1 MIEVERL
8 RRTFGSREVLRDIS
22 FEVPRGEV
30 AGFLGRN
37 GVGKTTTMRVLT
49 TFLAPDPES
58 GPVRVAGHDVR
69 ESPREVC
76 RSIGYLPESMPIH
89 PELRVEE
96 YLRYRARLKGLS
108 GALARGR
115 IATVIEQCDL
125 GSVSR
130 RLLGLL
136 SKGYR
141 QRVGL
146 ADALLAEP
154 PVLILDEADRMLDMG
169 FIPQVEA
176 ILKFLPAERQTMLF
190 SATLD
195 GEIARLANK
204 MTRSPGL
211 IETEDD
217 PGTDIALSERLE
229 QSFVPVEPSSRTETL
244 IDLVKDEDDLVLI
257 FCRTKRGAAR
267 LTERINKLGM
277 PARELHGD
285 LSQAVRE
292 KTLKSFADGKTR
304 VLIATDVAS
313 RGIDL
318 DDIGLVVNFD
328 PPDDQDTYTHRV
340 GRTARA
346 GRTGRAITMVLPD
359 QLDEVGRMAKRLGQ
373 EEAWKAAGFRDPLAK
388 VMYASRGSRAFG
400 KPTAK
405 RDSGPSTAAPRAGSR
420 VKRGSRTA

>member
-1 MIEVERL
+1 MSDA
-8 RRTFGSREVLRDIS
+8 TFAELGVSDAVCEVLDGKGFVAPFPVQESVIPEALEGRDLTVRAPTGS
-22 FEVPRGEV
+22 
-30 AGFLGRN
+30 
-37 GVGKTTTMRVLT
+37 GKTLAFALPTVEFLHEPHGYPGALV
-49 TFLAPDPES
+49 LAPTRELAVQITEEVTPLAAAL
-58 GPVRVAGHDVR
+58 GLKTAVAYGGVPLDR
-69 ESPREVC
+69 Q
-76 RSIGYLPESMPIH
+76 
-89 PELRVEE
+89 
-96 YLRYRARLKGLS
+96 AKKAA
-108 GALARGR
+108 GADFVV
-115 IATVIEQCDL
+115 ATP
-125 GSVSR
+125 G
-130 RLLGLL
+130 RLLDLMRQKL
-136 SKGYR
+136 VDMSKI
-141 QRVGL
+141 
-146 ADALLAEP
+146 E
-154 PVLILDEADRMLDMG
+154 VLILDEADRMLDMG

-204 MTRSPGL
+204 MTKSPGL

-244 IDLVKDEDDLVLI
+244 IDLVRDEDDLVLI

-267 LTERINKLGM
+267 LTERINKLGL

-373 EEAWKAAGFRDPLAK
+373 EEAWKAAGS
-388 VMYASRGSRAFG
+388 ASPPPSATPALRPPRRA
-400 KPTAK
+400 
-405 RDSGPSTAAPRAGSR
+405 RAAG
-420 VKRGSRTA
+420 

>member
-1 MIEVERL
+1 MSDA
-8 RRTFGSREVLRDIS
+8 TFAELGVSDAVCEVLDGKGFVAPFPVQESVIPEALEGRDLTVRAPTGS
-22 FEVPRGEV
+22 
-30 AGFLGRN
+30 
-37 GVGKTTTMRVLT
+37 GKTLAFALPTVEFLNEPHGYPGALV
-49 TFLAPDPES
+49 LAPTRELAVQITEEVTPLAAAL
-58 GPVRVAGHDVR
+58 GLKTAVAYGGVPLDR
-69 ESPREVC
+69 Q
-76 RSIGYLPESMPIH
+76 
-89 PELRVEE
+89 
-96 YLRYRARLKGLS
+96 AKQAA
-108 GALARGR
+108 GADFVV
-115 IATVIEQCDL
+115 ATP
-125 GSVSR
+125 G
-130 RLLGLL
+130 RLLDLMRQKL
-136 SKGYR
+136 VDMSKI
-141 QRVGL
+141 
-146 ADALLAEP
+146 E
-154 PVLILDEADRMLDMG
+154 VLILDEADRMLDMG

-176 ILKFLPAERQTMLF
+176 ILQFLPAERQTMLF

-204 MTRSPGL
+204 MTKSPGL

-229 QSFVPVEPSSRTETL
+229 QSFVPVEPSARTETL

-267 LTERINKLGM
+267 LTERINKLGL

-405 RDSGPSTAAPRAGSR
+405 RDSGPTTAPPRAGSR
-420 VKRGSRTA
+420 VKRGSRTT

>member
-1 MIEVERL
+1 MSDA
-8 RRTFGSREVLRDIS
+8 TFAELGVSDAVCEVLDGKGFIAPFPVQESVIPEALEGRDLTVRAPTGS
-22 FEVPRGEV
+22 
-30 AGFLGRN
+30 
-37 GVGKTTTMRVLT
+37 GKTLAFALPTVEFLHEPHGYPGALV
-49 TFLAPDPES
+49 LAPTRELAVQITEEVTPLAAAL
-58 GPVRVAGHDVR
+58 GLKTAVAYGGVPLDR
-69 ESPREVC
+69 Q
-76 RSIGYLPESMPIH
+76 
-89 PELRVEE
+89 
-96 YLRYRARLKGLS
+96 AKKAA
-108 GALARGR
+108 GADFVV
-115 IATVIEQCDL
+115 ATP
-125 GSVSR
+125 G
-130 RLLGLL
+130 RLLDLMRQKL
-136 SKGYR
+136 VDMSKI
-141 QRVGL
+141 
-146 ADALLAEP
+146 E
-154 PVLILDEADRMLDMG
+154 VLILDEADRMLDMG

-217 PGTDIALSERLE
+217 PGTDVALSERLE

-267 LTERINKLGM
+267 LTERINKLGL
-277 PARELHGD
+277 PAKELHGD

-400 KPTAK
+400 KQPARSGGGTAV
-405 RDSGPSTAAPRAGSR
+405 AAPAREGSR
-420 VKRGSRTA
+420 VKRGSRTT

>member
-1 MIEVERL
+1 VLEGKGFTAPFPVQEMVIPEALEGRDLTVRAP
-8 RRTFGSREVLRDIS
+8 TGS
-22 FEVPRGEV
+22 
-30 AGFLGRN
+30 
-37 GVGKTTTMRVLT
+37 GKTLAFALPTVEYLHEAHG
-49 TFLAPDPES
+49 FPGALVLAPTRELAVQITEEITPLGEAL
-58 GPVRVAGHDVR
+58 GLKVAVAYGGVPLDRQAKKAAVADFLVAT
-69 ESPREVC
+69 P
-76 RSIGYLPESMPIH
+76 G
-89 PELRVEE
+89 
-96 YLRYRARLKGLS
+96 RLL
-108 GALARGR
+108 
-115 IATVIEQCDL
+115 DL
-125 GSVSR
+125 MRQRLVDVSR
-130 RLLGLL
+130 L
-136 SKGYR
+136 
-141 QRVGL
+141 
-146 ADALLAEP
+146 E
-154 PVLILDEADRMLDMG
+154 VLILDEADRMLDMG

-176 ILKFLPAERQTMLF
+176 ILKGIPEDRQTMLF

-229 QSFVPVEPSSRTETL
+229 QSFVPVEANNRTEKL
-244 IDLVKDEDDLVLI
+244 IELVKDEQDLVLV

-267 LTERINKLGM
+267 LTERINKMGM
-277 PARELHGD
+277 PAKELHGD
-285 LSQAVRE
+285 LSQSVRE
-292 KTLKSFADGKTR
+292 KTLKSFTEGKTR

-328 PPDDQDTYTHRV
+328 PPDEQDTYTHRV

-373 EEAWKAAGFRDPLAK
+373 EEAWKAAGFRDPLPK

-400 KPTAK
+400 KPGIK
-405 RDSGPSTAAPRAGSR
+405 RESAPAAESPRAGSR
-420 VKRGSRTA
+420 VKRGSRA

>member
-1 MIEVERL
+1 MSDA
-8 RRTFGSREVLRDIS
+8 TFAELGVSDAVCEVLDGKGFVAPFPVQESVIPEALEGRDLTVRAPTGS
-22 FEVPRGEV
+22 
-30 AGFLGRN
+30 
-37 GVGKTTTMRVLT
+37 GKTLAFALPTVEFLHEPHGYPGALV
-49 TFLAPDPES
+49 LAPTRELAVQITEEVTPLAAAL
-58 GPVRVAGHDVR
+58 GLKTAVAYGGVPLDR
-69 ESPREVC
+69 Q
-76 RSIGYLPESMPIH
+76 
-89 PELRVEE
+89 
-96 YLRYRARLKGLS
+96 AKKAA
-108 GALARGR
+108 GADFVV
-115 IATVIEQCDL
+115 ATP
-125 GSVSR
+125 G
-130 RLLGLL
+130 RLLDLMRQKL
-136 SKGYR
+136 VDMSKI
-141 QRVGL
+141 
-146 ADALLAEP
+146 E
-154 PVLILDEADRMLDMG
+154 VLILDEADRMLDMG

-204 MTRSPGL
+204 MTKSPGL

-267 LTERINKLGM
+267 LTERINKLGL

-405 RDSGPSTAAPRAGSR
+405 RDSGPSTAPPRAGSR
-420 VKRGSRTA
+420 VKRGSRTT

>member
-1 MIEVERL
+1 MSDA
-8 RRTFGSREVLRDIS
+8 TFAELGVSDAVCEVLDGKGFIAPFPVQESVIPEALEGRDLTVRAPTGS
-22 FEVPRGEV
+22 
-30 AGFLGRN
+30 
-37 GVGKTTTMRVLT
+37 GKTLAFALPTVEFLHEPHGYPGALV
-49 TFLAPDPES
+49 LAPTRELAVQITEEVTPLAAAL
-58 GPVRVAGHDVR
+58 GLKTAVAYGGVPLDR
-69 ESPREVC
+69 Q
-76 RSIGYLPESMPIH
+76 
-89 PELRVEE
+89 
-96 YLRYRARLKGLS
+96 AKKAA
-108 GALARGR
+108 GADFVV
-115 IATVIEQCDL
+115 ATP
-125 GSVSR
+125 G
-130 RLLGLL
+130 RLLDLMRQKL
-136 SKGYR
+136 VDMSKI
-141 QRVGL
+141 
-146 ADALLAEP
+146 E
-154 PVLILDEADRMLDMG
+154 VLILDEADRMLDMG

-217 PGTDIALSERLE
+217 PGTDVALSERLE

-244 IDLVKDEDDLVLI
+244 IDLVKGEDDLVLI

-267 LTERINKLGM
+267 LTERINKLGL
-277 PARELHGD
+277 PAKELHGD

-405 RDSGPSTAAPRAGSR
+405 RDSGPSTAPPRAGSR
-420 VKRGSRTA
+420 VKRGSRTT

>member
-1 MIEVERL
+1 MSDA
-8 RRTFGSREVLRDIS
+8 TFAELGVSDAVCEVLDGKGFVAPFPVQESVIPEALEGRDLTVRAPTGS
-22 FEVPRGEV
+22 
-30 AGFLGRN
+30 
-37 GVGKTTTMRVLT
+37 GKTLAFALPTVEFLHEPHGYPGALV
-49 TFLAPDPES
+49 LAPTRELAVQITEEVTPLAAAL
-58 GPVRVAGHDVR
+58 GLKTAVAYGGVPLDR
-69 ESPREVC
+69 Q
-76 RSIGYLPESMPIH
+76 
-89 PELRVEE
+89 
-96 YLRYRARLKGLS
+96 AKKAA
-108 GALARGR
+108 GADFVV
-115 IATVIEQCDL
+115 ATP
-125 GSVSR
+125 G
-130 RLLGLL
+130 RLLDLMRQKL
-136 SKGYR
+136 VDMSKI
-141 QRVGL
+141 
-146 ADALLAEP
+146 E
-154 PVLILDEADRMLDMG
+154 VLILDEADRMLDMG

>member
-1 MIEVERL
+1 MSDA
-8 RRTFGSREVLRDIS
+8 TFAELGVSDAVCEVLDGKGFVAPFPVQESVIPEALEGRDLTVRAPTGS
-22 FEVPRGEV
+22 
-30 AGFLGRN
+30 
-37 GVGKTTTMRVLT
+37 GKTLAFALPTVEFLHEPHGYPGALV
-49 TFLAPDPES
+49 LAPTRELAVQITEEVTPLAAAL
-58 GPVRVAGHDVR
+58 GLKTAVAYGGVPLDR
-69 ESPREVC
+69 Q
-76 RSIGYLPESMPIH
+76 
-89 PELRVEE
+89 
-96 YLRYRARLKGLS
+96 AKKAA
-108 GALARGR
+108 GADFVV
-115 IATVIEQCDL
+115 ATP
-125 GSVSR
+125 G
-130 RLLGLL
+130 RLLDLMRQKL
-136 SKGYR
+136 VDMSKI
-141 QRVGL
+141 
-146 ADALLAEP
+146 E
-154 PVLILDEADRMLDMG
+154 VLILDEADRMLDMG

-373 EEAWKAAGFRDPLAK
+373 EEAWQAAGFRDPLAK

-400 KPTAK
+400 KPSAK
-405 RDSGPSTAAPRAGSR
+405 RDSGPSAAAPRAGSR

>member
-1 MIEVERL
+1 MSDA
-8 RRTFGSREVLRDIS
+8 TFAELGVSDAVCEVLDGKGFVAPFPVQESVIPEALEGRDLTVRAPTGS
-22 FEVPRGEV
+22 
-30 AGFLGRN
+30 
-37 GVGKTTTMRVLT
+37 GKTLAFALPTVEFLHEPHGYPGALV
-49 TFLAPDPES
+49 LAPTRELAVQITEEVTPLAAAL
-58 GPVRVAGHDVR
+58 GLKTAVAYGGVPLDR
-69 ESPREVC
+69 Q
-76 RSIGYLPESMPIH
+76 
-89 PELRVEE
+89 
-96 YLRYRARLKGLS
+96 AKKAA
-108 GALARGR
+108 GADFVV
-115 IATVIEQCDL
+115 ATP
-125 GSVSR
+125 G
-130 RLLGLL
+130 RLLDLMRQKL
-136 SKGYR
+136 VDMSKI
-141 QRVGL
+141 
-146 ADALLAEP
+146 E
-154 PVLILDEADRMLDMG
+154 VLILDEADRMLDMG

-204 MTRSPGL
+204 MTKSPGL

-373 EEAWKAAGFRDPLAK
+373 EEAWQAAGFRDPLAK

-405 RDSGPSTAAPRAGSR
+405 RDSGPSAAAPRAGSR

>member
-1 MIEVERL
+1 MSDA
-8 RRTFGSREVLRDIS
+8 TFAELGVSDAVCEVLDGKGFVAPFPVQESVIPEALEGRDLTVRAPTGS
-22 FEVPRGEV
+22 
-30 AGFLGRN
+30 
-37 GVGKTTTMRVLT
+37 GKTLAFALPTVEFLHEPHGYPGALV
-49 TFLAPDPES
+49 LAPTRELAVQITEEVTPLAAAL
-58 GPVRVAGHDVR
+58 GLKTAVAYGGVPLDR
-69 ESPREVC
+69 Q
-76 RSIGYLPESMPIH
+76 
-89 PELRVEE
+89 
-96 YLRYRARLKGLS
+96 AKKAA
-108 GALARGR
+108 GADFVV
-115 IATVIEQCDL
+115 ATP
-125 GSVSR
+125 G
-130 RLLGLL
+130 RLLDLMRQKL
-136 SKGYR
+136 VDMSKI
-141 QRVGL
+141 
-146 ADALLAEP
+146 E
-154 PVLILDEADRMLDMG
+154 VLILDEADRMLDMG

-204 MTRSPGL
+204 MTKSPGL

-244 IDLVKDEDDLVLI
+244 IDLVRDEDDLVLV

-405 RDSGPSTAAPRAGSR
+405 RDSGPTTAPPRAGSR
-420 VKRGSRTA
+420 VKRGSRAT

>member
-1 MIEVERL
+1 MSDA
-8 RRTFGSREVLRDIS
+8 TFAELGVSDAVCEVLDGKGFVAPFPVQESVIPEALEGRDLTVRAPTGS
-22 FEVPRGEV
+22 
-30 AGFLGRN
+30 
-37 GVGKTTTMRVLT
+37 GKTLAFALPTVEFLNEPHGYPGALV
-49 TFLAPDPES
+49 LAPTRELAVQITEEVTPLAAAL
-58 GPVRVAGHDVR
+58 GLKTAVAYGGVPLDR
-69 ESPREVC
+69 Q
-76 RSIGYLPESMPIH
+76 
-89 PELRVEE
+89 
-96 YLRYRARLKGLS
+96 AKKAA
-108 GALARGR
+108 GADFVV
-115 IATVIEQCDL
+115 ATP
-125 GSVSR
+125 G
-130 RLLGLL
+130 RLLDLMRQKL
-136 SKGYR
+136 VDMSKI
-141 QRVGL
+141 
-146 ADALLAEP
+146 E
-154 PVLILDEADRMLDMG
+154 VLILDEADRMLDMG

-204 MTRSPGL
+204 MTKSPGL

-405 RDSGPSTAAPRAGSR
+405 RDSGPTTAPPRAGSR
-420 VKRGSRTA
+420 VKRGSRTT

>member
-1 MIEVERL
+1 MSDS
-8 RRTFGSREVLRDIS
+8 TFAELGVSDAVCEVLDGKGFIAPFPVQESVIPEALEGRDLTVRAPTGS
-22 FEVPRGEV
+22 
-30 AGFLGRN
+30 
-37 GVGKTTTMRVLT
+37 GKTLAFALPTVEFLHEPHGYPGALV
-49 TFLAPDPES
+49 LAPTRELAVQITEEVTPLAAAL
-58 GPVRVAGHDVR
+58 GLKTAVAYGGVPLDR
-69 ESPREVC
+69 Q
-76 RSIGYLPESMPIH
+76 
-89 PELRVEE
+89 
-96 YLRYRARLKGLS
+96 AKKAA
-108 GALARGR
+108 GADFVV
-115 IATVIEQCDL
+115 ATP
-125 GSVSR
+125 G
-130 RLLGLL
+130 RLLDLMRQKL
-136 SKGYR
+136 VDMSKI
-141 QRVGL
+141 
-146 ADALLAEP
+146 E
-154 PVLILDEADRMLDMG
+154 VLILDEADRMLDMG

-217 PGTDIALSERLE
+217 PGTDVALSERLE

-244 IDLVKDEDDLVLI
+244 IDLVKGEDDLVLI

-267 LTERINKLGM
+267 LTERINKLGL
-277 PARELHGD
+277 PAKELHGD

-400 KPTAK
+400 KQPARSGGGTAVATPA
-405 RDSGPSTAAPRAGSR
+405 REGSR
-420 VKRGSRTA
+420 VKRGSRTT

>member
-1 MIEVERL
+1 MSDA
-8 RRTFGSREVLRDIS
+8 TFAELGVSDAVCEVLDGKGFIAPFPVQESVIPEALEGRDLTVRAPTGS
-22 FEVPRGEV
+22 
-30 AGFLGRN
+30 
-37 GVGKTTTMRVLT
+37 GKTLAFALPTVEFLHEPHGYPGALV
-49 TFLAPDPES
+49 LAPTRELAVQITEEVTPLAAAL
-58 GPVRVAGHDVR
+58 GLKTAVAYGGVPLDR
-69 ESPREVC
+69 Q
-76 RSIGYLPESMPIH
+76 
-89 PELRVEE
+89 
-96 YLRYRARLKGLS
+96 AKKAA
-108 GALARGR
+108 GADFVV
-115 IATVIEQCDL
+115 ATP
-125 GSVSR
+125 G
-130 RLLGLL
+130 RLLDLMRQKL
-136 SKGYR
+136 VDMSKI
-141 QRVGL
+141 
-146 ADALLAEP
+146 E
-154 PVLILDEADRMLDMG
+154 VLILDEADRMLDMG

>member
-1 MIEVERL
+1 MSDA
-8 RRTFGSREVLRDIS
+8 TFAELGVSDAVREVLDGKGFIAPFPVQESVIPEALEGRDLTVRAPTGS
-22 FEVPRGEV
+22 
-30 AGFLGRN
+30 
-37 GVGKTTTMRVLT
+37 GKTLAFALPTVEFLHEPHGYPGALV
-49 TFLAPDPES
+49 LAPTRELAVQITEEVTPLAAAL
-58 GPVRVAGHDVR
+58 GLKTAVAYGGVPLDR
-69 ESPREVC
+69 Q
-76 RSIGYLPESMPIH
+76 
-89 PELRVEE
+89 
-96 YLRYRARLKGLS
+96 AKKAA
-108 GALARGR
+108 GADFVV
-115 IATVIEQCDL
+115 ATP
-125 GSVSR
+125 G
-130 RLLGLL
+130 RLLDLMRQKL
-136 SKGYR
+136 VDMSKI
-141 QRVGL
+141 
-146 ADALLAEP
+146 E
-154 PVLILDEADRMLDMG
+154 VLILDEADRMLDMG

-405 RDSGPSTAAPRAGSR
+405 RDSGLST
-420 VKRGSRTA
+420 

>member
-1 MIEVERL
+1 MSDA
-8 RRTFGSREVLRDIS
+8 TFAELGVSDAVCEVLDGKGFVAPFPVQESVIPEALEGRDLTVRAPTGS
-22 FEVPRGEV
+22 
-30 AGFLGRN
+30 
-37 GVGKTTTMRVLT
+37 GKTLAFALPTVEFLHEPHGYPGALV
-49 TFLAPDPES
+49 LAPTRELAVQITEEVTPLAAAL
-58 GPVRVAGHDVR
+58 GLKTAVAYGGVPLDR
-69 ESPREVC
+69 Q
-76 RSIGYLPESMPIH
+76 
-89 PELRVEE
+89 
-96 YLRYRARLKGLS
+96 AKKAA
-108 GALARGR
+108 GADFVV
-115 IATVIEQCDL
+115 ATP
-125 GSVSR
+125 G
-130 RLLGLL
+130 RLLDLMRQKL
-136 SKGYR
+136 VDMSKI
-141 QRVGL
+141 
-146 ADALLAEP
+146 E
-154 PVLILDEADRMLDMG
+154 VLILDEADRMLDMG

-373 EEAWKAAGFRDPLAK
+373 EEAWQAAGFRDPLAK

>member
-1 MIEVERL
+1 MSDA
-8 RRTFGSREVLRDIS
+8 TFAELGVSDAVCEVLDGKGFVAPFPVQESVIPEALEGRDLTVRAPTGS
-22 FEVPRGEV
+22 
-30 AGFLGRN
+30 
-37 GVGKTTTMRVLT
+37 GKTLAFALPTVEFLHEPHGYPGALV
-49 TFLAPDPES
+49 LAPTRELAVQITEEVTPLAAAL
-58 GPVRVAGHDVR
+58 GLKTAVAYGGVPLDR
-69 ESPREVC
+69 Q
-76 RSIGYLPESMPIH
+76 
-89 PELRVEE
+89 
-96 YLRYRARLKGLS
+96 AKKAA
-108 GALARGR
+108 GADFVV
-115 IATVIEQCDL
+115 ATP
-125 GSVSR
+125 G
-130 RLLGLL
+130 RLLDLMRQKL
-136 SKGYR
+136 VDMSKI
-141 QRVGL
+141 
-146 ADALLAEP
+146 E
-154 PVLILDEADRMLDMG
+154 VLILDEADRMLDMG

-204 MTRSPGL
+204 MTKSPGL

-244 IDLVKDEDDLVLI
+244 IDLVRDEDDLVLI

-267 LTERINKLGM
+267 LTERINKLGL

-405 RDSGPSTAAPRAGSR
+405 RDSGPSTAPPRAGSR
-420 VKRGSRTA
+420 VKRGSRTT

>member
-1 MIEVERL
+1 MSDA
-8 RRTFGSREVLRDIS
+8 TFAELGVSDAVCEVLDGKGFVAPFPVQESVIPEALEGRDLTVRAPTGS
-22 FEVPRGEV
+22 
-30 AGFLGRN
+30 
-37 GVGKTTTMRVLT
+37 GKTLAFALPTVEFLHEPHGYPGALV
-49 TFLAPDPES
+49 LAPTRELAVQITEEITPLATAL
-58 GPVRVAGHDVR
+58 GLKTAVAYGGVPLDR
-69 ESPREVC
+69 Q
-76 RSIGYLPESMPIH
+76 
-89 PELRVEE
+89 
-96 YLRYRARLKGLS
+96 AKKAA
-108 GALARGR
+108 GADFVV
-115 IATVIEQCDL
+115 ATP
-125 GSVSR
+125 G
-130 RLLGLL
+130 RLLDLM
-136 SKGYR
+136 R
-141 QRVGL
+141 QKLVDMSRI
-146 ADALLAEP
+146 E
-154 PVLILDEADRMLDMG
+154 VLILDEADRMLDMG

-204 MTRSPGL
+204 MTKSPGL

-217 PGTDIALSERLE
+217 PGTDVALSERLE

-244 IDLVKDEDDLVLI
+244 IDMVRDEDDLVLI

-267 LTERINKLGM
+267 LTERINKLGL

-285 LSQAVRE
+285 LSQSVRE

-359 QLDEVGRMAKRLGQ
+359 QLDEMGRMAKRLGQ

-405 RDSGPSTAAPRAGSR
+405 RDSGPSVAPPRAGSR
-420 VKRGSRTA
+420 VKRGSSTA

>member
-1 MIEVERL
+1 MSDA
-8 RRTFGSREVLRDIS
+8 TFAELGVSDAVCEVLDGKGFVAPFPVQESVIPEALEGRDLTVRAPTGS
-22 FEVPRGEV
+22 
-30 AGFLGRN
+30 
-37 GVGKTTTMRVLT
+37 GKTLAFALPTVEFLHEPHGYPGALV
-49 TFLAPDPES
+49 LAPTRELAVQITEEVTPLAAAL
-58 GPVRVAGHDVR
+58 GLKTAVAYGGVPLDR
-69 ESPREVC
+69 Q
-76 RSIGYLPESMPIH
+76 
-89 PELRVEE
+89 
-96 YLRYRARLKGLS
+96 AKKAA
-108 GALARGR
+108 GADFVV
-115 IATVIEQCDL
+115 ATP
-125 GSVSR
+125 G
-130 RLLGLL
+130 RLLDLMRQKL
-136 SKGYR
+136 VDMSKI
-141 QRVGL
+141 
-146 ADALLAEP
+146 E
-154 PVLILDEADRMLDMG
+154 VLILDEADRMLDMG

-204 MTRSPGL
+204 MTKSPGL

-217 PGTDIALSERLE
+217 PGTDVALSERLE
-229 QSFVPVEPSSRTETL
+229 QSFVPVEPSSRTATL
-244 IDLVKDEDDLVLI
+244 IDLANAEADLVLI

-267 LTERINKLGM
+267 LTERINKLGL

-292 KTLKSFADGKTR
+292 KTLKSFADGRTR

-405 RDSGPSTAAPRAGSR
+405 RDSGPSTAPPRAGSR
-420 VKRGSRTA
+420 VKRGSRTT

>member
-1 MIEVERL
+1 MSDA
-8 RRTFGSREVLRDIS
+8 TFAELGVSDAVCEVLDGKGFVAPFPVQESVIPEALEGRDLTVRAPTGS
-22 FEVPRGEV
+22 
-30 AGFLGRN
+30 
-37 GVGKTTTMRVLT
+37 GKTLAFALPTVEFLHEPHGYPGALV
-49 TFLAPDPES
+49 LAPTRELAVQITEEVTPLAAAL
-58 GPVRVAGHDVR
+58 GLKTAVAYGGVPLDR
-69 ESPREVC
+69 Q
-76 RSIGYLPESMPIH
+76 
-89 PELRVEE
+89 
-96 YLRYRARLKGLS
+96 AKKAA
-108 GALARGR
+108 GADFVV
-115 IATVIEQCDL
+115 ATP
-125 GSVSR
+125 G
-130 RLLGLL
+130 RLLDLMRQKL
-136 SKGYR
+136 VDMSKI
-141 QRVGL
+141 
-146 ADALLAEP
+146 E
-154 PVLILDEADRMLDMG
+154 VLILDEADRMLDMG

-204 MTRSPGL
+204 MTKSPGL

-244 IDLVKDEDDLVLI
+244 IDLVRDEDDLVLI

-267 LTERINKLGM
+267 LTERINKLGL

-405 RDSGPSTAAPRAGSR
+405 RDSGPSTATPRAGSR
-420 VKRGSRTA
+420 VKRGSRTT

>member
-1 MIEVERL
+1 MSDA
-8 RRTFGSREVLRDIS
+8 TFAELGVSDAVCEVLDGKGFVAPFPVQESVIPEALEGRDLTVRAPTGS
-22 FEVPRGEV
+22 
-30 AGFLGRN
+30 
-37 GVGKTTTMRVLT
+37 GKTLAFALPTVEFLHEPHGYPGALV
-49 TFLAPDPES
+49 LAPTRELAVQITEEVTPLAAAL
-58 GPVRVAGHDVR
+58 GLKTAVAYGGVPLDR
-69 ESPREVC
+69 Q
-76 RSIGYLPESMPIH
+76 
-89 PELRVEE
+89 
-96 YLRYRARLKGLS
+96 AKKAA
-108 GALARGR
+108 GADFVV
-115 IATVIEQCDL
+115 ATP
-125 GSVSR
+125 G
-130 RLLGLL
+130 RLLDLMRQKL
-136 SKGYR
+136 VDMSKI
-141 QRVGL
+141 
-146 ADALLAEP
+146 E
-154 PVLILDEADRMLDMG
+154 VLILDEADRMLDMG

-204 MTRSPGL
+204 MTKSPGL

-244 IDLVKDEDDLVLI
+244 IDLVRDEDDLVLI

-267 LTERINKLGM
+267 LTERINKLGL

-292 KTLKSFADGKTR
+292 KTLRSFADGKTR

-405 RDSGPSTAAPRAGSR
+405 RDSGPSTAPPRAGSR
-420 VKRGSRTA
+420 VKRGSRTT

>member
-1 MIEVERL
+1 MSDA
-8 RRTFGSREVLRDIS
+8 TFAELGVSDAVCEVLDGKGFIAPFPVQESVIPEALEGRDLTVRAPTGS
-22 FEVPRGEV
+22 
-30 AGFLGRN
+30 
-37 GVGKTTTMRVLT
+37 GKTLAFALPTVEFLHEPHGYPGALV
-49 TFLAPDPES
+49 LAPTRELAVQITEEVTPLAAAL
-58 GPVRVAGHDVR
+58 GLKTAVAYGGVPLDR
-69 ESPREVC
+69 Q
-76 RSIGYLPESMPIH
+76 
-89 PELRVEE
+89 
-96 YLRYRARLKGLS
+96 AKKAA
-108 GALARGR
+108 GADFVV
-115 IATVIEQCDL
+115 ATP
-125 GSVSR
+125 G
-130 RLLGLL
+130 RLLDLMRQKL
-136 SKGYR
+136 VDMSKI
-141 QRVGL
+141 
-146 ADALLAEP
+146 E
-154 PVLILDEADRMLDMG
+154 VLILDEADRMLDMG

-217 PGTDIALSERLE
+217 PGTDVALSERLE

-244 IDLVKDEDDLVLI
+244 IDLVKGEDDLVLI

-267 LTERINKLGM
+267 LTERINKLGL
-277 PARELHGD
+277 PAKELHGD

-400 KPTAK
+400 KQPARSGGGTAVATPA
-405 RDSGPSTAAPRAGSR
+405 REGSR
-420 VKRGSRTA
+420 VKRGSRTT

>member
-1 MIEVERL
+1 MSDA
-8 RRTFGSREVLRDIS
+8 TFAELGVSDAVCEVLDGKGFVAPFPVQESVIPEALEGRDLTVRAPTGS
-22 FEVPRGEV
+22 
-30 AGFLGRN
+30 
-37 GVGKTTTMRVLT
+37 GKTLAFALPTVEFLHEPHGYPGALV
-49 TFLAPDPES
+49 LAPTRELAVQITEEVTPLAAAL
-58 GPVRVAGHDVR
+58 GLKTAVAYGGVPLDR
-69 ESPREVC
+69 Q
-76 RSIGYLPESMPIH
+76 
-89 PELRVEE
+89 
-96 YLRYRARLKGLS
+96 AKKAA
-108 GALARGR
+108 GADFVV
-115 IATVIEQCDL
+115 ATP
-125 GSVSR
+125 G
-130 RLLGLL
+130 RLLDLMRQKL
-136 SKGYR
+136 VDMSKI
-141 QRVGL
+141 
-146 ADALLAEP
+146 E
-154 PVLILDEADRMLDMG
+154 VLILDEADRMLDMG

-346 GRTGRAITMVLPD
+346 GRTGRAITLVLPD

-405 RDSGPSTAAPRAGSR
+405 RDSGPSTATPRAGSR
-420 VKRGSRTA
+420 VKRGSRTT

>member
-1 MIEVERL
+1 MYDA
-8 RRTFGSREVLRDIS
+8 TFAELGVSDAVCEVLDGKGFIAPFPVQESVIPEALEGRDLTVRAPTGS
-22 FEVPRGEV
+22 
-30 AGFLGRN
+30 
-37 GVGKTTTMRVLT
+37 GKTLAFALPTVEFLHEPHGYPGALV
-49 TFLAPDPES
+49 LAPTRELAVQITEEVTPLAAAL
-58 GPVRVAGHDVR
+58 GLKTAVAYGGVPLDR
-69 ESPREVC
+69 Q
-76 RSIGYLPESMPIH
+76 
-89 PELRVEE
+89 
-96 YLRYRARLKGLS
+96 AKKAA
-108 GALARGR
+108 GADFVV
-115 IATVIEQCDL
+115 ATP
-125 GSVSR
+125 G
-130 RLLGLL
+130 RLLDLMRQKL
-136 SKGYR
+136 VDMSKI
-141 QRVGL
+141 
-146 ADALLAEP
+146 E
-154 PVLILDEADRMLDMG
+154 VLILDEADRMLDMG

-217 PGTDIALSERLE
+217 PGTDVALSERLE

-267 LTERINKLGM
+267 LTERINKLGL
-277 PARELHGD
+277 PAKELHGD

-400 KPTAK
+400 KQPARSGGGTAV
-405 RDSGPSTAAPRAGSR
+405 AAPAREGSR
-420 VKRGSRTA
+420 VKRGSRTT

>member
-1 MIEVERL
+1 MSDA
-8 RRTFGSREVLRDIS
+8 TFAELGVSDAVCEVLDGKGFVAPFPVQESVIPEALEGRDLTVRAPTGS
-22 FEVPRGEV
+22 
-30 AGFLGRN
+30 
-37 GVGKTTTMRVLT
+37 GKTLAFALPTVEFLHEPHGYPGALV
-49 TFLAPDPES
+49 LAPTRELAVQITEEVTPLAAAL
-58 GPVRVAGHDVR
+58 GLKTAVAYGGVPLDR
-69 ESPREVC
+69 Q
-76 RSIGYLPESMPIH
+76 
-89 PELRVEE
+89 
-96 YLRYRARLKGLS
+96 AKKAA
-108 GALARGR
+108 GADFVV
-115 IATVIEQCDL
+115 ATP
-125 GSVSR
+125 G
-130 RLLGLL
+130 RLLDLMRQKL
-136 SKGYR
+136 VDMSKI
-141 QRVGL
+141 
-146 ADALLAEP
+146 E
-154 PVLILDEADRMLDMG
+154 VLILDEADRMLDMG

-405 RDSGPSTAAPRAGSR
+405 RDSGPSTAPPRAGSR
-420 VKRGSRTA
+420 VKRGSRTT